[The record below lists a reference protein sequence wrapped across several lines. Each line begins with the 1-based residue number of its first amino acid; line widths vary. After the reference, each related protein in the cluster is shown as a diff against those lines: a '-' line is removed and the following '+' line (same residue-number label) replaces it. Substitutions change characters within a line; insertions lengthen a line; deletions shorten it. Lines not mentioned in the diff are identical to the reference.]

1 MGNDAAEEKQPWAC
15 CLLTGILIAYIREQA
30 KGKDGLDYA
39 RLFQDA
45 EGLEVPAN
53 PEAFLRDD
61 NNWVPVRV
69 LREVLHQGEVL
80 TGQKDFAYHAAR
92 SYFRP
97 GRASVP
103 SLFSIILRVL
113 NDPRAVLICANLFG
127 AVQTNY
133 LRLQAFERPGARP
146 DLYLLAQFDKGARG
160 GVRSM
165 YFLRGVV
172 EGFAQLYPFIDEA
185 QCLEEVSQLRLEDIV
200 EDFPEYVSEREG
212 DRLVIRRR
220 GSPAAVVEARR
231 VPLRRETLP
240 LTPEFEVN
248 LPDLA
253 VVLPQGGRIKVL
265 TQDEETDREV
275 GGDAV
280 WAYKVVQGGRLTHG
294 PLGYPVPAGQVYN
307 APYCRLRYELRE
319 GRRQAA
325 PPGHDVR
332 AEVSQFLFDHLGQ
345 IKQTH
350 MRMVQHHIEKRNLTL
365 ENLRLRREI
374 DREYSFAGIVGRS
387 ERMRDLFNVV
397 RAVAETDVTA
407 LIQGETGTGKEL
419 IARAI
424 HHHSARR
431 AKRFE
436 AINCGA
442 LSETL
447 LESELFGH
455 EKGAFTGAVGQRKGI
470 FEVADGGTLFLDEI
484 GEVAPATQVKLLRVL
499 QDGELR
505 RVGGTESIHADVRIV
520 AATNQDLQD
529 MVKAG
534 RFREDLYYRLKVF
547 PMTVPP
553 LRERRE
559 DIPHLVPHFLAKHA
573 ERLQRPVGGI
583 SGEAMALLMA
593 FSWPGNVR
601 ELENVILRMLVVCKG
616 DTLDVTDVP
625 EELRGTARG
634 PEVKPGDLKEIARG
648 TTEMVERR
656 AILEALEKGN
666 WNVTRT
672 AQALG
677 ISRAGLQN
685 KMKAYGLRRPG
696 RSGGGGARGD

>member
-212 DRLVIRRR
+212 DRLFIRRR

-231 VPLRRETLP
+231 VPLRRELLP
-240 LTPEFEVN
+240 LTREFEVN

-253 VVLPQGGRIKVL
+253 VVLPQAGRIKVL

-424 HHHSARR
+424 HYNSPRKGRKFVAV
-431 AKRFE
+431 
-436 AINCGA
+436 NCGA
-442 LSETL
+442 LVETL

-455 EKGAFTGAVGQRKGI
+455 EKGAFTGAATRRSGV

-484 GEVAPATQVKLLRVL
+484 GEISPSTQVRLLRVL
-499 QDGELR
+499 QEGEFQ
-505 RVGGTESIHADVRIV
+505 RVGGTVPIRVNVRV
-520 AATNQDLQD
+520 LSATNQNLEDL
-529 MVKAG
+529 VKKG
-534 RFREDLYYRLKVF
+534 RFRPDLYYRLNVF
-547 PMTVPP
+547 PIRVPP
-553 LRERRE
+553 LRERAE
-559 DIPHLVPHFLAKHA
+559 DIPLLVSHVVEECNHRMNKRVKGVSP
-573 ERLQRPVGGI
+573 Q
-583 SGEAMALLMA
+583 AMAVLMA

-601 ELENVILRMLVVCKG
+601 ELENVIQRMMVVAKG
-616 DTLDVTDVP
+616 DVLEVQDLPAEIRGGEKPALDQ
-625 EELRGTARG
+625 A
-634 PEVKPGDLKEIARG
+634 KDLKGITRGSAEI
-648 TTEMVERR
+648 VEKE
-656 AILEALEKGN
+656 AIQHALGETGG
-666 WNVTRT
+666 NVTR
-672 AQALG
+672 AARSLG
-677 ISRAGLQN
+677 ISRATLQK
-685 KMKAYGLRRPG
+685 KMKIYGLRSP
-696 RSGGGGARGD
+696 RS